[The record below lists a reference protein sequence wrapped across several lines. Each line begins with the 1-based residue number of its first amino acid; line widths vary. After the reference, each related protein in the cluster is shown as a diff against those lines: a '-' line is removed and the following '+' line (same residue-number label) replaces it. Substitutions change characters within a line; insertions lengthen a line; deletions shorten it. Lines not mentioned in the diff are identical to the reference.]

1 MNAADTASGFDTPVV
16 MRKLEAA
23 GVDGKQ
29 AETHTAALHDGRAAK
44 ADIARLEEKLEEK
57 MASMATKGDFYRA
70 LCIQTGVILAIAVGL
85 KLFG

>member
-29 AETHTAALHDGRAAK
+29 AETHTEALHDGRAAK
-44 ADIARLEEKLEEK
+44 ADTAPLESQRPL
-57 MASMATKGDFYRA
+57 RA
-70 LCIQTGVILAIAVGL
+70 AAERCIPVA
-85 KLFG
+85 